1 MRPEDMEIV
10 AGEDGHLVSKLYSL
24 EPTGDVTL
32 VTAWAGEQLVVAKG
46 PRVFRQQ
53 VDTPIAL
60 RFLKGR
66 VFLFDGESGSRI

>member
-1 MRPEDMEIV
+1 MEIV
-10 AGEDGHLVSKLYSL
+10 APKDGHLVSKLYSL

-46 PRVFRQQ
+46 ARTFRQE
-53 VDTPIAL
+53 VDTPIA
-60 RFLKGR
+60 FSFAKGR